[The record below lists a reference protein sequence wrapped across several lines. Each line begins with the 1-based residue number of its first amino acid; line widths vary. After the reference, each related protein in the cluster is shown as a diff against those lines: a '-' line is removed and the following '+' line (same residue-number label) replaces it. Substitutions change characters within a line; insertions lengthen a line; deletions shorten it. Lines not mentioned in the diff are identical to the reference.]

1 MRDLVLVGLA
11 GLLAGAMNALA
22 GGGSFVSM
30 PALLAAGLPS
40 VTANASSTVA
50 LFPGGVASAWV
61 YRGQASPVGAVSF
74 RVLVG
79 ATLIG
84 GLVGS
89 LLLLWTSSSAF
100 DRVLPWLLLAATI
113 MLAAGPKIAPRLSR
127 VANRPATGIGVQF
140 ALGVYGGY
148 FGGAVGIMMMAAWRM
163 LTGAEVHAM
172 QGARTLIVT
181 MANAVAVLTFI
192 VAGAVAWPLALALGS
207 GALAGGYLGAH
218 VGKRLPAT
226 VVKLATVSVCAVVTV
241 LFFIRAYA

>member
-1 MRDLVLVGLA
+1 MQDLVLVGLA
-11 GLLAGAMNALA
+11 GFLAGAMNALA

-40 VTANASSTVA
+40 VTANASSTAA

-61 YRGQASPVGAVSF
+61 YRGQASPVGAISF

-79 ATLIG
+79 VTLFG
-84 GLVGS
+84 GLVGG
-89 LLLLWTSSSAF
+89 LLLLWTPSSAF
-100 DRVLPWLLLAATI
+100 DLVLPWLLLAATI

-127 VANRPATGIGVQF
+127 VANRPPTVAGVQF

-163 LTGAEVHAM
+163 LTGAEVHEM
-172 QGARTLIVT
+172 QGARTLMVT
-181 MANAVAVLTFI
+181 VANAVAVLTFI

-207 GALAGGYLGAH
+207 GSLAGGYLGAH
-218 VGKRLPAT
+218 LGKRLPAT
-226 VVKLATVSVCAVVTV
+226 VVKLATVSLCAVVTV

>member
-1 MRDLVLVGLA
+1 LRDLTLMGLA

-40 VTANASSTVA
+40 VIANASSTVA
-50 LFPGGVASAWV
+50 LLPGGIASAWV
-61 YRGQASPVGAVSF
+61 YRGQGSPVGAVSF

-84 GLVGS
+84 GLVGG
-89 LLLLWTSSSAF
+89 LLLLWTPSSAF

-127 VANRPATGIGVQF
+127 VANRPAPVIGVQF

-172 QGARTLIVT
+172 QGARTLMVT
-181 MANAVAVLTFI
+181 MANVIAVLAFI
-192 VAGAVAWPLALALGS
+192 LAGAVAWPLALALGF
-207 GALAGGYLGAH
+207 GALAGGYLGAQ

-226 VVKLATVSVCAVVTV
+226 VIKLATISVCAVVTV